1 VRCKG
6 EKGEL
11 EKSDKVLLR
20 VLSWVEKMDFLLLIS
35 MIGVASGNNPLL
47 IIEIRVFEEIKK
59 KAKE

>member
-20 VLSWVEKMDFLLLIS
+20 VLSWVEKMDFLLIS